1 MKIKRE
7 KILIIYVEPTTYINA
22 LVKTMAK
29 EDKYELDIYYLSFN
43 KSQAWYSSSKKIKLL
58 PNNIFKYLIFLIYK
72 FIKNNYKL
80 LHLAGWGE
88 FKLIIALIMAKIFRV
103 PATLES
109 DTPYKE
115 KNISDLK
122 SIKRALIY
130 PIILSLPDFY
140 LPGGSSQKK
149 HLIKHGISKEKIIKA
164 NMTVDIEKIIIY
176 ISSLNSK
183 KINTIKSHFKVSPN
197 SKIIL
202 FVGRLEFNKGID
214 ILINTF
220 LDLNKEIEDL
230 ILIIVGEGSLNID
243 LKTKYNEYQNII
255 FPGRLAENYLLDL
268 YAIAYLFVLP
278 SRFEPWGLVI
288 NEALAS
294 SLPVITSSNVGC
306 NDDLVEEGVN
316 GYIVNTDKKNLLKDK
331 MEIII
336 KNKYLQKSMAKESL
350 KKIKKWTI
358 KNETLNIFTAWDK
371 VLKH

>member
-43 KSQAWYSSSKKIKLL
+43 KSQAWYSSSEAIKLL
-58 PNNIFKYLIFLIYK
+58 PNNLFKYLIFIIYK
-72 FIKNNYKL
+72 FSKNNYKL

-88 FKLIIALIMAKIFRV
+88 FKLIIALILAKIFRI

-115 KNISDLK
+115 KNISNLK

-183 KINTIKSHFKVSPN
+183 KINTIKSQFKVSPN

-243 LKTKYNEYQNII
+243 LKRKYNEYQNII

-288 NEALAS
+288 NEAMAS

>member
-43 KSQAWYSSSKKIKLL
+43 KSQAWYSSSEAIKLL
-58 PNNIFKYLIFLIYK
+58 PNNIFKYLIFIIYK
-72 FIKNNYKL
+72 FSKNNYKL

-88 FKLIIALIMAKIFRV
+88 FKLIIALILAKIFRV

-115 KNISDLK
+115 KNISNLK

-183 KINTIKSHFKVSPN
+183 KINTIKSQFKVSPN

-243 LKTKYNEYQNII
+243 LKRKYYEYQNII

-288 NEALAS
+288 NEAMAS

>member
-43 KSQAWYSSSKKIKLL
+43 KSQAWYSSSEAIKLL
-58 PNNIFKYLIFLIYK
+58 PNNLFKYLIFIIYK
-72 FIKNNYKL
+72 FSKNNYKL

-88 FKLIIALIMAKIFRV
+88 FKLIIALILAKIFRV

-115 KNISDLK
+115 KNISNLK

-183 KINTIKSHFKVSPN
+183 KINTIKSQFKVSPN

-243 LKTKYNEYQNII
+243 LKRKYYEYQNII
-255 FPGRLAENYLLDL
+255 FPGRLSENYLLDL

-288 NEALAS
+288 NEAMAS

>member
-43 KSQAWYSSSKKIKLL
+43 KSQAWYSSSEAIKLL
-58 PNNIFKYLIFLIYK
+58 PNNIFKYLIFIIYK
-72 FIKNNYKL
+72 FSKNNYKL

-88 FKLIIALIMAKIFRV
+88 FKLIIALILAKIFRV

-115 KNISDLK
+115 KNISNLK

-183 KINTIKSHFKVSPN
+183 KINTIKSQFKVSPN

-243 LKTKYNEYQNII
+243 LKRKYNEYQNII

-288 NEALAS
+288 NEAMAS